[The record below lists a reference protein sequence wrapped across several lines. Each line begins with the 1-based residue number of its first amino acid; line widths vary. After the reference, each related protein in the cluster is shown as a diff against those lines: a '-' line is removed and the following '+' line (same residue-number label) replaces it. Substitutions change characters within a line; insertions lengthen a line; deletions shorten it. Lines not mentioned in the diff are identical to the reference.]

1 MAYDGRIMRRA
12 VQKFEE
18 DRREREEQFQTRRE
32 AIFRRQPRLRQIEAE
47 LSGTASR
54 IIAAA
59 MRRGTDPLPAVE
71 VLRDENLGLQAEK
84 RRLLEQMGYPED
96 ALEEKPRCPLCGD
109 TGYRNG
115 GVCRCLKQ
123 YYAREQQKEL
133 SRMLD
138 LGTQSFETFSL
149 DWYSETRNLRMGL
162 SSRENMEW
170 VYNTCRTYAE
180 TFTPG
185 VSGNLLLMGGT
196 GLGKTFLSAAIAR
209 VVSEKGCSVV
219 YDTAGSIFRRFES
232 QKFRREDGEEAD
244 ADVERVLHCDLLILD
259 DLGSELTT
267 PFIQSALYELVNTR
281 LITGKHTV
289 ISSNLSLRDIALRYS
304 GQVSSRIA
312 GEYRLLEFW
321 GEDIRKLK
329 NSSF

>member
-1 MAYDGRIMRRA
+1 MAYDGRILRRA

-18 DRREREEQFQTRRE
+18 DRRAREQQFQTRRE
-32 AIFRRQPRLRQIEAE
+32 VIFRRQPRLREIESE

-84 RRLLEQMGYPED
+84 RRLLSQMGYPED
-96 ALEEKPRCPLCGD
+96 ALEEAPVCPLCGD

-115 GVCRCLKQ
+115 GVCRCLKK

-149 DWYSETRNLRMGL
+149 DWYSRERNFTAGI
-162 SSRENMEW
+162 SPRENMEW
-170 VYNTCRTYAE
+170 VYNTCRTYAMN
-180 TFTPG
+180 FAPG
-185 VSGNLLLMGGT
+185 VSGNLLLTGGT

-232 QKFRREDGEEAD
+232 QKFRREDGE
-244 ADVERVLHCDLLILD
+244 
-259 DLGSELTT
+259 
-267 PFIQSALYELVNTR
+267 
-281 LITGKHTV
+281 
-289 ISSNLSLRDIALRYS
+289 
-304 GQVSSRIA
+304 
-312 GEYRLLEFW
+312 
-321 GEDIRKLK
+321 
-329 NSSF
+329 